1 MSTEQGNEGGTN
13 REENSR
19 REREQA
25 AESADSTAADPTGAK
40 SAETG
45 SSGPAAAG
53 EEADVA
59 AAGDERTK
67 LEEEVKDLREQLLMT
82 QADMQNVRKRAE
94 RDVENAHKY
103 ALEKFVADLVSVVDN
118 LERAVET
125 IDRDD
130 PAQEKLG
137 EGVELTLR
145 GLKDV
150 LQRYNVEAVNPQGE
164 TFDPDRH
171 QAMSMVPAQDAEPNT
186 VIEVYQKGYTLNGR
200 LVRPAMVVVAKG

>member
-1 MSTEQGNEGGTN
+1 VSTEQGSEGGNT

-19 REREQA
+19 REEEQA
-25 AESADSTAADPTGAK
+25 AESTGAK

-103 ALEKFVADLVSVVDN
+103 ALEKFVGDLVSVVDN
-118 LERAVET
+118 LERAVDT

-145 GLKDV
+145 GFQDV